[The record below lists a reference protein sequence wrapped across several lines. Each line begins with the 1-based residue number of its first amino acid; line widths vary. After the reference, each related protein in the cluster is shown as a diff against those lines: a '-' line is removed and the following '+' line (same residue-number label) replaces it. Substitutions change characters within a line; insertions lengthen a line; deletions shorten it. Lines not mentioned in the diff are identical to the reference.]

1 MRNSIQDNSEG
12 PRVVVTARNHPAAV
26 SLSGAVRFLAL
37 AGLSM
42 GLAFAQG
49 CAKQVPPQGTA
60 TPGTEPPAQSTSLE
74 KAPNREPQAE
84 PTPKQPSEPTSQ
96 QAAEPAPKQPAE
108 PAGGRIEPQSARQL
122 GPRIST
128 YYLSSGDEIKVSVFG
143 YPELERTLKIPPDG
157 HMFYPMVGDISVD
170 GLSIPELRQILT
182 DKLKTAD
189 DQKIASGDQ
198 LSVRV
203 YRQDDLTIT
212 TVVPSS
218 GVVNLPLAGEVDLR
232 GLTVEAA
239 NQAVAEK
246 LRPYVVKP
254 SVTTTILKSVSGLP
268 GRITDPHVSVEVL
281 AFGGH
286 KILVLGEV
294 EKPGVYVNEGGSRVL
309 DVLARAGGPTH
320 DAKLR
325 SVALVRPATETS
337 PARNALLDLDRAL
350 KNGEWSQ
357 NPPVQK
363 GDVIYVPKSTMA
375 SVAQFFAYVYAIV
388 RPLVTIETGIW
399 LGQNIDAGPR
409 RVGTTGA
416 VVFE

>member
-1 MRNSIQDNSEG
+1 MAYHSYRWSMRNSIEDNGGGGG
-12 PRVVVTARNHPAAV
+12 PA
-26 SLSGAVRFLAL
+26 RFLAL
-37 AGLSM
+37 AGLLV
-42 GLAFAQG
+42 GLAFAPG
-49 CAKQVPPQGTA
+49 CAKQVPPQGMA
-60 TPGTEPPAQSTSLE
+60 TPGTEPSAQSPSVE
-74 KAPNREPQAE
+74 KNE
-84 PTPKQPSEPTSQ
+84 PTRKP
-96 QAAEPAPKQPAE
+96 PAE
-108 PAGGRIEPQSARQL
+108 PASNQQGEAGAAKIEPQSARQL

-143 YPELERTLKIPPDG
+143 YPELDRTLKIPPDG

-170 GLSIPELRQILT
+170 GLSIPELRQIVT
-182 DKLKTAD
+182 DKLKGAD
-189 DQKIASGDQ
+189 DQRIASGDQ
-198 LSVRV
+198 LSVKV
-203 YRQDDLTIT
+203 YRQDDLTVT

-218 GVVNLPLAGEVDLR
+218 GVVNLPLAGEVDLK

-254 SVTTTILKSVSGLP
+254 AVTTTIVKSATGLP

-294 EKPGVYVNEGGSRVL
+294 VKPGVYVNEGGSRVL
-309 DVLARAGGPTH
+309 DVLAKAGGPTS
-320 DAKLR
+320 DAKMR
-325 SVALVRPATETS
+325 SVAFVRPATETS

-399 LGQNIDAGPR
+399 LGQNIEAGPGVR
-409 RVGTTGA
+409 NTADT
-416 VVFE
+416 VVFQ

>member
-1 MRNSIQDNSEG
+1 MRNSIQDKSEG
-12 PRVVVTARNHPAAV
+12 LREVVTARSHPAAV
-26 SLSGAVRFLAL
+26 SLSGAARLLAL
-37 AGLSM
+37 AGLSI
-42 GLAFAQG
+42 GLTFAQG
-49 CAKQVPPQGTA
+49 CAKQVPPQGMA
-60 TPGTEPPAQSTSLE
+60 TPTTEPSAQSPSVE
-74 KAPNREPQAE
+74 KHEPTGQQPE
-84 PTPKQPSEPTSQ
+84 PTPKQPSEPTPQ
-96 QAAEPAPKQPAE
+96 QATEPAAKQPTEA
-108 PAGGRIEPQSARQL
+108 AGARIEPQGARQL

-143 YPELERTLKIPPDG
+143 YPELDRTLKIPPDG

-182 DKLKTAD
+182 EKLKVAD
-189 DQKIASGDQ
+189 DQRIASGDQ

-203 YRQDDLTIT
+203 YRQDDLTVT

-218 GVVNLPLAGEVDLR
+218 GVVNLPLAGDVDLK

-254 SVTTTILKSVSGLP
+254 AVTTTIVKSATGLP

-309 DVLARAGGPTH
+309 DVLAKAGGPTD
-320 DAKLR
+320 DAKMS

-337 PARNALLDLDRAL
+337 PARNALLNLDRAL

-363 GDVIYVPKSTMA
+363 GDVIYVPKTTMA

-399 LGQNIDAGPR
+399 LGQNIEAGPR
-409 RVGTTGA
+409 ARNTAGA
-416 VVFE
+416 VVFQ